1 MRVANA
7 LPSDFSEFPVDHPVY
22 HYGTGLIT
30 WEDIMR

>member
-7 LPSDFSEFPVDHPVY
+7 LRSDFSEFLVDHPVY

-30 WEDIMR
+30 SEDITR